1 MYDFSKF
8 SFKLGK
14 EHADILKK
22 YIKTDFQNDLVT
34 KLVNVAI
41 IIDMSR

>member
-8 SFKLGK
+8 FFKLGK

-22 YIKTDFQNDLVT
+22 YIKTDIKNDWSQLA
-34 KLVNVAI
+34 NVAI
-41 IIDMSR
+41 TIDIAR